1 MSANKEIWQVMIQGE
16 VYEADMD
23 GLKQWVAEGRVLP
36 TDKVRKG
43 NLSWIQADRAP
54 AMRPVFAGDAASWQ
68 PAPVA
73 PASGAWAEETGHAT
87 SQNYSATE
95 SFNAQDEPGAE
106 AFPAS
111 EPSSWAPASMSAACY
126 HHPEAQP
133 EHVCRACGATLCRE
147 CPKYVGKVALC
158 PLCGDLCQPYQ
169 KLQERGVRQSYQRSG
184 FGFEDFGR
192 AVAYPL
198 KSIVSLIAAALFYSF
213 LLLAGFYGQMVA
225 YMILFGC
232 ISLVINRVSSGKM
245 DRNFMPDFSSFSWW
259 DDLFM
264 PGLLGVGITI
274 VTMGPMIV
282 LLLAVW
288 FGVLNV
294 ASPVSLN
301 PAATQDA
308 QAEQSQLTQEDW
320 EELMNGSDAK
330 KSEEAANKINQLH
343 PAHQMNKE
351 IENSKDSSRSLTG
364 SLGPFLAA
372 SATIILLFLLALAW
386 AIFYYPMALAV
397 AGYTEDFWSTV
408 NPLIGIDTIR
418 RMGMV
423 YVKAFLM
430 YLCIEAVGLV
440 ISMIIHIATAPFDM
454 PFVGN
459 LPARFLDGMVTFYIN
474 LVIACILGL
483 ALYKCADKLDIPTD

>member
-1 MSANKEIWQVMIQGE
+1 MSANNEIWQVMIQGE
-16 VYEADMD
+16 VYEADMES
-23 GLKQWVAEGRVLP
+23 LKQWVVEGRVLP

-43 NLSWIQADRAP
+43 KLGWIQADRAP
-54 AMRPVFAGDAASWQ
+54 AMRPVFSGEVSWQ
-68 PAPVA
+68 PSPVTAP
-73 PASGAWAEETGHAT
+73 GAWAEEPEDSTPL
-87 SQNYSATE
+87 
-95 SFNAQDEPGAE
+95 SFGAQDEPEA

-111 EPSSWAPASMSAACY
+111 DPLNLTPATMGNVCY
-126 HHPEAQP
+126 HHPEALP
-133 EHVCRACGATLCRE
+133 EYVCRACGATLCRE
-147 CPKYVGKVALC
+147 CPKYISASKVALC

-192 AVAYPL
+192 AIGYPL
-198 KSIVSLIAAALFYSF
+198 KNIFTLVAAALFYSF
-213 LLLAGFYGQMVA
+213 LLLAGLYGQMVA

-232 ISLVINRVSSGKM
+232 ISLVINRVSSGKL

-274 VTMGPMIV
+274 VTAGPMI
-282 LLLAVW
+282 LLILALW
-288 FGVLNV
+288 FGVI
-294 ASPVSLN
+294 PVSSPLSLD
-301 PAATQDA
+301 TA
-308 QAEQSQLTQEDW
+308 QTEQESQLTHEDM
-320 EELMNGSDAK
+320 EELINGTDAK

-351 IENSKDSSRSLTG
+351 IEKSKDSSNSLM
-364 SLGPFLAA
+364 SSFGPFLAA
-372 SATIILLFLLALAW
+372 SAPIILLFLLALAW
-386 AIFYYPMALAV
+386 AVFYYPMALAV

-408 NPLIGIDTIR
+408 NPLIGLNTIR
-418 RMGMV
+418 LMGMV

-440 ISMIIHIATAPFDM
+440 VSLMIHIVTAPFDM

-459 LPARFLDGMVTFYIN
+459 LPARFLDGMVTFYIS
-474 LVIACILGL
+474 LVLACILGL

>member
-1 MSANKEIWQVMIQGE
+1 MSVKNELWQVMIQGE
-16 VYEADMD
+16 VYEADMES
-23 GLKQWVAEGRVLP
+23 LKQWVVEGRVLP

-43 NLSWIQADRAP
+43 NLKWIQADRAP
-54 AMRPVFAGDAASWQ
+54 AMRPIFSGAESWQ
-68 PAPVA
+68 PVSVPV
-73 PASGAWAEETGHAT
+73 PGAWSEEPD
-87 SQNYSATE
+87 YSTPQID
-95 SFNAQDEPGAE
+95 SVIDEPGA

-111 EPSSWAPASMSAACY
+111 DPLSRTPNASAACY
-126 HHPEAQP
+126 QHPQAPP
-133 EHVCRACGATLCRE
+133 EYVCRACGANLCRE
-147 CPKYVGKVALC
+147 CPKLVGTSKVALC

-169 KLQERGVRQSYQRSG
+169 KLQERGARQSYQRSG
-184 FGFEDFGR
+184 FGFKDFGLALR
-192 AVAYPL
+192 YPL
-198 KSIVSLIAAALFYSF
+198 KNILTLVAAAMFYGF
-213 LLLAGFYGQMVA
+213 LLMAGFRGQMIA

-245 DRNFMPDFSSFSWW
+245 DRSFMPDFSSFSWW

-274 VTMGPMIV
+274 VTLGPMIV
-282 LLLAVW
+282 LLLALW
-288 FGVLNV
+288 FGVLN
-294 ASPVSLN
+294 ASSPVPVN
-301 PAATQDA
+301 PAQMQDA
-308 QAEQSQLTQEDW
+308 PEEQSPLTQEDW
-320 EELMNGSDAK
+320 EELTNPTDAK
-330 KSEEAANKINQLH
+330 KSEEVVNKINQLH

-351 IENSKDSSRSLTG
+351 IENSKDSSSSLTG

-372 SATIILLFLLALAW
+372 SATIILLFLLAIAW
-386 AIFYYPMALAV
+386 AVFYYPMALAV

-430 YLCIEAVGLV
+430 YLCIEAVGFV
-440 ISMIIHIATAPFDM
+440 VSMIIHIVTAPFDM

-459 LPARFLDGMVTFYIN
+459 LPAKFLDGMVTFYIS
-474 LVIACILGL
+474 LVLACILGL